1 MDNFIIQRKNIFL
14 FRFKK
19 MHRIIIILILLL
31 LSNCQRN
38 PVINTHGVVFLDKK
52 QKNIIINKSNK
63 NDVKKVLGH
72 PSTIG
77 TFDNSIWIYIER
89 TRTKGKMLQFGR
101 NVINKNNVLALE
113 FDEYGILT
121 KKDFYNKNQ
130 INKINFTKDTTE
142 TITREKDFVY
152 SFLSSLRQKINKPL
166 KSK

>member
-1 MDNFIIQRKNIFL
+1 
-14 FRFKK
+14 
-19 MHRIIIILILLL
+19 MHKIIIIVNLLL
-31 LSNCQRN
+31 LSNCQQN

-89 TRTKGKMLQFGR
+89 TRTKGKMFELGR

-113 FDEYGILT
+113 FNEYGILT
-121 KKDFYNKNQ
+121 KKNFYDKTK
-130 INKINFTKDTTE
+130 INKINFTKYTTK
-142 TITREKDFVY
+142 TFSREKSFVY
-152 SFLSSLRQKINKPL
+152 SFLSSLRQKINAPAKN
-166 KSK
+166 K